1 MCYILIEHRA
11 SDLVWRLCH
20 SPPPWGCSKTH
31 TTQLRLRCTCWFSVA
46 SLTPRGRLCFIRL
59 WGADAPPQALSLH
72 PLLLLP
78 LSQLLSFPTACMKK
92 WKGNQL
98 WWITEASFGSKGSW
112 AEFSNHMASSERMG
126 FSSRRARRV
135 QWRQQWPCP
144 SHRPGN
150 LFVLCLSSWTHI
162 VHTCVREHVICTHIW
177 TMYTRPCTHICMF
190 VCICHLRACMCVHV
204 CICVCVCTCI
214 CMVMHILCSIRMFV
228 CVCTYVCLCVHV
240 STGVYMCLYMCVCV
254 CVCVCGVHVCVAR
267 LCLTLGNRVDY
278 SPPIS
283 SPGIL
288 QARILEWVAISSSRG
303 SSWPRDQTHVPCVSC
318 IVGGFFT
325 AVPLGKPFV
334 NLVSKHLS
342 QSFLNFFMDINF

>member
-92 WKGNQL
+92 WKGNQF

-150 LFVLCLSSWTHI
+150 LFVLCLSSWTHMCTHVCVNMWYALI
-162 VHTCVREHVICTHIW
+162 YEQCTQDHAHTYACSCAFATCVPACVCMSVYVCACAHAYAWSCTSCVL
-177 TMYTRPCTHICMF
+177 Y
-190 VCICHLRACMCVHV
+190 VCS
-204 CICVCVCTCI
+204 CVCVHMCVFVCMSLQVCTCA
-214 CMVMHILCSIRMFV
+214 ST
-228 CVCTYVCLCVHV
+228 CVYVR
-240 STGVYMCLYMCVCV
+240 
-254 CVCVCGVHVCVAR
+254 VCVCGVHVCVAR